1 MIDYSTIERII
12 TAAEITDVVGD
23 FVSLKKR
30 GVNFLGLCPFHN
42 EKTPSFT
49 VSPSKGIF
57 KCFGC
62 GKGGNSVNFLMEH
75 EHLTYPDA
83 LRWLAKKYNIEIA
96 ETEESAEE
104 LQHKNERESMMVL
117 NEFAW
122 KYFARMMN
130 DSEEGRT
137 IGFGYFKERGFRRD
151 IIEKFQL
158 GYSPEQRD
166 AFVQEALKS
175 GYKQEYIVKTGL
187 GIEKNDRFFDRFSGR
202 VMFPIHSLSGRVI
215 GFGGR
220 ILRSDAQAAKY
231 LNSPESEIY
240 HKSAT
245 LYGINFARNA
255 MVREDKCILVEGYTD
270 VLSMHQ
276 TGIENVVASSGTSL
290 TEDQIRLIK
299 RFTSNV
305 TILYD
310 GDPAGIKASLRGID
324 MILEEGMHVRVVSLP
339 VGEDPDSFARSHSSS
354 AMLDFLKE
362 NETDFIRFKT
372 KLLLEEAGKDP
383 IKRSQMIQEVV
394 RSVAIIP
401 DRIERTVYLQE
412 CSSMLGVDEQTLF
425 TEAARIKR
433 KLWEKNR
440 SGPGGRSGD
449 QDYAPEPYHPRQR
462 QYDHPVDAPEPD
474 VMPGA
479 LFETEEREIIRLMLN
494 YPDKIVIELPGEH
507 KDEVIPVTVMDF
519 FLQEM
524 ETDNLVPENP
534 LYARVF
540 KEFQEKWGAPGVNI
554 QTMLTNSQDPEI
566 SHLAVDLLTP
576 GYQISKIHEKG
587 GAYVRSEDQIIKIL
601 APEILASYRSKKVKQ
616 MISVID
622 DQIHGYQGTDDDVL
636 ITGLLEDRRQLEE
649 LRKAYSKE
657 LRRIII

>member
-1 MIDYSTIERII
+1 MIDYSTIERILQV
-12 TAAEITDVVGD
+12 AEITDVVGD
-23 FVSLKKR
+23 FVSLKRR

-75 EHLTYPDA
+75 EHLSYPDA
-83 LRWLAKKYNIEIA
+83 LRWLAKKYHIEIA

-104 LQHKNERESMMVL
+104 LVQKNERESMMIL

-122 KYFARMMN
+122 KYFARIMN
-130 DSEEGRT
+130 DSDEGRT
-137 IGFGYFKERGFRRD
+137 VGLSYFKERGFRRD
-151 IIEKFQL
+151 IIDKFQL

-166 AFVQEALKS
+166 AFVNEALKS
-175 GYKQEYIVKTGL
+175 GFKQEFIVKTGL

-202 VMFPIHSLSGRVI
+202 VIFPVHSLSGRVI

-245 LYGINFARNA
+245 LYGIYFARNA

-299 RFTSNV
+299 RFTVNV

-324 MILEEGMHVRVVSLP
+324 MILAEGMHVRVVSLP

-354 AMLDFLKE
+354 ATLDYLKE

-372 KLLLEEAGKDP
+372 KLLLEDAGKDP
-383 IKRSQMIQEVV
+383 VKRAQMIQEIVK
-394 RSVAIIP
+394 SVAIIP

-433 KLWEKNR
+433 KQWETNR
-440 SGPGGRSGD
+440 TGKGD
-449 QDYAPEPYHPRQR
+449 YVPELQYRAPHQSNQFSSEIASAAATSPSS
-462 QYDHPVDAPEPD
+462 
-474 VMPGA
+474 

-494 YPDKIVIELPGEH
+494 YPAKIVIELPGGH
-507 KDEVIPVTVMDF
+507 RDEVITISVMDF

-524 ETDNLVPENP
+524 ETDHLVPENP
-534 LYARVF
+534 LYAKIF
-540 KEFQEKWGAPGVNI
+540 HEFQDKWGTPGVNI

-601 APEILASYRSKKVKQ
+601 APEVLASYRSKKVKQ

-622 DQIHGYQGTDDDVL
+622 DQIHTLQGTDDDNL
-636 ITGLLEDRRQLEE
+636 ITGLLGDRRQLEE

>member
-1 MIDYSTIERII
+1 MIDYATIERII
-12 TAAEITDVVGD
+12 TVAEITDVVGD
-23 FVSLKKR
+23 FVSLKRR

-83 LRWLAKKYNIEIA
+83 LRWLAKKYHIEIA
-96 ETEESAEE
+96 ETEQSAEE
-104 LQHKNERESMMVL
+104 ILQRNERESMMIL

-122 KYFARMMN
+122 KYFSRMLT
-130 DSEEGRT
+130 DTDEGRT
-137 IGFGYFKERGFRRD
+137 VGMSYFKERGFRRD
-151 IIEKFQL
+151 IMDKFQL

-166 AFVQEALKS
+166 AFVKEALKS
-175 GYKQEYIVKTGL
+175 GYKQEFITKTGL
-187 GIEKNDRFFDRFSGR
+187 GIEKNDRLFDRFSGR
-202 VMFPIHSLSGRVI
+202 VIFPIHSLSGRVI

-245 LYGINFARNA
+245 LYGIYFARTA

-299 RFTSNV
+299 RFTLNV

-310 GDPAGIKASLRGID
+310 GDSAGIKASLRGID
-324 MILEEGMHVRVVSLP
+324 MILAEGMHVRVVSLP

-354 AMLDFLKE
+354 AMLDYLKE

-372 KLLLEEAGKDP
+372 KLLLEDAGKDP
-383 IKRSQMIQEVV
+383 VKRAQMIQEVV
-394 RSVAIIP
+394 KSVAIIP

-412 CSSMLGVDEQTLF
+412 CSTMLGVDEQTLF

-433 KLWEKNR
+433 KQWESNR
-440 SGPGGRSGD
+440 SGKGE
-449 QDYAPEPYHPRQR
+449 YVPEPRYHAAPQSV
-462 QYDHPVDAPEPD
+462 HTPETSVDAGTD
-474 VMPGA
+474 IFH
-479 LFETEEREIIRLMLN
+479 LETEEREIIRLMLN

-507 KDEVIPVTVMDF
+507 LGEMTTITVMDF

-540 KEFQEKWGAPGVNI
+540 REFQTKWGTPGVNI
-554 QTMLTNSQDPEI
+554 QTMLTNSQDTEI

-576 GYQISKIHEKG
+576 GHQISKIHEKG
-587 GAYVRSEDQIIKIL
+587 GAYVRSEDQIIKVL

-616 MISVID
+616 MIGAID
-622 DQIHGYQGTDDDVL
+622 NQIHTLQGTDDDNL

>member
-1 MIDYSTIERII
+1 MIDYATIERII
-12 TAAEITDVVGD
+12 QIAEITEVVGD
-23 FVSLKKR
+23 FVSLKRR

-49 VSPSKGIF
+49 VSPSKGIY

-75 EHLTYPDA
+75 EHLSYPDA
-83 LRWLAKKYNIEIA
+83 LRWLAKKYHIEIA

-104 LQHKNERESMMVL
+104 LLQKNERESMMIL

-122 KYFARMMN
+122 KYYSRMLN
-130 DSEEGRT
+130 DTEEGRT
-137 IGFGYFKERGFRRD
+137 VGLSYFKERGFRRE
-151 IIEKFQL
+151 IMERFQL

-175 GYKQEYIVKTGL
+175 GYKQEFIIKNGL
-187 GIEKNDRFFDRFSGR
+187 GIEKNDRLFDRFSGR
-202 VMFPIHSLSGRVI
+202 VIFPIHSLSGRVI

-220 ILRSDAQAAKY
+220 ILRSDAQTAKY

-245 LYGINFARNA
+245 LYGIYFARNA
-255 MVREDKCILVEGYTD
+255 MVKADKCILVEGYTD

-290 TEDQIRLIK
+290 TEEQIRLIK
-299 RFTSNV
+299 RFTLNV

-324 MILEEGMHVRVVSLP
+324 MILAEGMHVRVVSLP
-339 VGEDPDSFARSHSSS
+339 VGEDPDSYARSHSSS
-354 AMLDFLKE
+354 AMLDYLKE

-372 KLLLEEAGKDP
+372 KLLIDDAGRDP
-383 IKRSQMIQEVV
+383 VKRAQMIQEVV
-394 RSVAIIP
+394 KSVAIIP

-412 CSSMLGVDEQTLF
+412 CSTMLGVDEQTLF

-433 KLWEKNR
+433 KQWETTR
-440 SGPGGRSGD
+440 SGKGD
-449 QDYAPEPYHPRQR
+449 YVPEPYRAPRQFD
-462 QYDHPVDAPEPD
+462 QPPSPAATEPAGS
-474 VMPGA
+474 M
-479 LFETEEREIIRLMLN
+479 FEAEEREIIRLMIN

-507 KDEVIPVTVMDF
+507 HNETTTITVMDF

-534 LYARVF
+534 LYAKIF
-540 KEFQEKWGAPGVNI
+540 HEFQEKWGQPGVNI

-566 SHLAVDLLTP
+566 SHLAVDMLTP
-576 GYQISKIHEKG
+576 THQISKIHEKG
-587 GAYVRSEDQIIKIL
+587 GAYVRSEDQIIKVV
-601 APEILASYRSKKVKQ
+601 APEVLASYRSKKVKQ
-616 MISVID
+616 MIGVID
-622 DQIHGYQGTDDDVL
+622 DQIHTLQGTDDDNQ

-649 LRKAYSKE
+649 LRKAYSRE